1 MQLSTQRS
9 PGPGGHLDSSL
20 TRAGNAGPEQPPG
33 LAADPRMPERRPSLS
48 WGRRAHEEVGSLSE
62 SHPCHRA
69 PLPWVP
75 GDLGADEGEGWRGQL
90 PGGQPEPGL
99 RVKGPHPGAVTP
111 VLTSPPPGSPMFAVS
126 PPGHSSC
133 AVASAPCPAPPG
145 NTRALPRIDPASQL
159 PAPPP
164 GSSLGPDG
172 VLRAPGDALPPTQPP
187 PRLRLPGDPW
197 SSVPPALP
205 PQVTPRLPADV
216 SQPCH
221 LLFSP
226 APGPEPPPH
235 VCGWWA
241 AAGGGP
247 FSP

>member
-99 RVKGPHPGAVTP
+99 RVRGPHPGAVTP
-111 VLTSPPPGSPMFAVS
+111 MLTSPPPGSPMFAVS

-159 PAPPP
+159 PAAPPQEAAWALTGCSGLLGMP
-164 GSSLGPDG
+164 CPRHSL
-172 VLRAPGDALPPTQPP
+172 LH
-187 PRLRLPGDPW
+187 RLRLPGDPW
-197 SSVPPALP
+197 SSVPPLSLP
-205 PQVTPRLPADV
+205 R
-216 SQPCH
+216 
-221 LLFSP
+221 
-226 APGPEPPPH
+226 
-235 VCGWWA
+235 
-241 AAGGGP
+241 
-247 FSP
+247 